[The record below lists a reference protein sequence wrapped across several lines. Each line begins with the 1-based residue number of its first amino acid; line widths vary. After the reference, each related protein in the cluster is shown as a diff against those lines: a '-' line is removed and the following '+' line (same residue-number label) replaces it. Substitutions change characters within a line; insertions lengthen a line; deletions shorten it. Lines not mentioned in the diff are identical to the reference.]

1 VTPSTG
7 GARFT
12 HAAGIADESL
22 MTDAER
28 ERAIR
33 SLRES
38 YARGALT
45 NEDLDEKLDALF
57 AARSRAELAELMP
70 DHGDWADT
78 PPPEIAASGSD
89 LDTVEQHLSS
99 AERIEW
105 VGRPDPAKHF
115 TRGDVFLVPFS
126 IMWGGFSIFWEA
138 SAISGGAGPFF
149 ALWGIPF
156 VVIGLYF
163 IFGRFIY
170 KARRKR
176 RTIYA
181 VTNRRVMTIVKGR
194 HDESVEATYLRS
206 IPNISTSAVSN
217 GDGSVEFGLSSPMTG
232 SYGNSGMEFFARG
245 QMASSGVSFYDIEDP
260 RGVADLVER
269 LRDAD
274 RAR

>member
-1 VTPSTG
+1 L
-7 GARFT
+7 
-12 HAAGIADESL
+12 ADEAR

-33 SLRES
+33 SLRER

-45 NEDLDEKLDALF
+45 NEEFDEKLDKLF
-57 AARSRAELAELMP
+57 AAKSRAELAELVP
-70 DHGDWADT
+70 DHADWADA
-78 PPPEIAASGSD
+78 PPPEIVASGSD
-89 LDTVEQHLSS
+89 LDTVQRHLSS

-126 IMWGGFSIFWEA
+126 IMWGGFSIFWES
-138 SAISGGAGPFF
+138 SAIASGAGPFF

-156 VVIGLYF
+156 VVIGIYF

-181 VTNRRVMTIVKGR
+181 VTNQRVMTIVTGR

-206 IPNISTSAVSN
+206 IPTISTSAVSS
-217 GDGSVEFGLSSPMTG
+217 GCGSVEFGRPSPMAG
-232 SYGNSGMEFFARG
+232 WYGNSGMEFLARG

-260 RGVADLVER
+260 RGVADMVER
-269 LRDAD
+269 LRDEEL
-274 RAR
+274 RHSSR

>member
-1 VTPSTG
+1 
-7 GARFT
+7 
-12 HAAGIADESL
+12 
-22 MTDAER
+22 MTEAER

-33 SLRES
+33 TLREN
-38 YARGALT
+38 YVRGALT
-45 NEDLDEKLDALF
+45 NEEFDERLDALF
-57 AARSRAELAELMP
+57 AARSRAELTELMP
-70 DHGDWADT
+70 DDAERVDDRL
-78 PPPEIAASGSD
+78 PAIIASRSD
-89 LDTVEQHLSS
+89 LDMVERHLSS
-99 AERIEW
+99 GEHIAW

-138 SAISGGAGPFF
+138 SAITGGAGPFF

-181 VTNRRVMTIVKGR
+181 VTNRRVMTIVRGR
-194 HDESVEATYLRS
+194 HDESVDATYLRS
-206 IPNISTSAVSN
+206 IPTISTSADSK
-217 GDGSVEFGLSSPMTG
+217 GRGSAEFGLSSPMT
-232 SYGNSGMEFFARG
+232 SRYGNSGMEFFARS

-269 LRDAD
+269 LRDED